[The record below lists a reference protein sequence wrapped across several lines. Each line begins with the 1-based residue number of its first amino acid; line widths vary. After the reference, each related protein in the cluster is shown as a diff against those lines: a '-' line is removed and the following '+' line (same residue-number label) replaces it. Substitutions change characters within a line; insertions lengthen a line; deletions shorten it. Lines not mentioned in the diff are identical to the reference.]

1 MNRMIKALVCLMAMS
16 MATLSWGAHHGEE
29 NAKKAVAK
37 AWIEAG
43 VAGKAEFI
51 AFVEKNMADD
61 GVAIPPRYVG
71 LGFQLDPNNDD
82 DMNVVAVT
90 EDTPASK
97 VLKVGD
103 VFVSVAGVPA
113 TPENSDRMSF
123 RGKPGEPVKAVIKRD
138 GKEMAIEIKRGVI
151 EVRNSKEQLLANI
164 ALADADDWSPDS
176 SEIVEITNEG
186 NVVWAVQ
193 EIKDTEQDTGIEY
206 VSRNIMRFEINDAGK
221 VTWAGQRGES
231 RFVLEQLGYTISR

>member
-1 MNRMIKALVCLMAMS
+1 MNRMTKLAICLLAMAM
-16 MATLSWGAHHGEE
+16 ATVSWADHHGGE
-29 NAKKAVAK
+29 NAKKAMAR

-43 VAGKAEFI
+43 NTGKAEFI

-61 GVAIPPRYVG
+61 GISIPARYVG
-71 LGFQLDPNNDD
+71 FGFQLDPNNDD
-82 DMNVVAVT
+82 DMTVVAVT
-90 EDTPASK
+90 DGTPASK

-123 RGKPGEPVKAVIKRD
+123 RGKPGEPVKAMINRG
-138 GKEMAIEIKRGVI
+138 GKEMAIEVKRGVI
-151 EVRNSKEQLLANI
+151 EVRNSKDKFLANL
-164 ALADADDWSPDS
+164 ALADADNWTVDK

-186 NVVWAVQ
+186 DVVWAVQ
-193 EIKDTEQDTGIEY
+193 EITDTELDTGIVF

-221 VTWAGQRGES
+221 ITWAANRGES